1 MLVRCSDATTR
12 TRAFAMQ
19 FFLQNLGL
27 GIGGLVGGL
36 IVDTSR
42 ASSFTMLFLIEA
54 VMFLVLGAIAA
65 TVRMPRPTAVPKDAA
80 ADGSAARGGLRV
92 LLSHRAMVQLCVLG
106 FVVFFAC
113 YGQFESGLAAYG
125 TEAAGIQPSTLGI
138 ALAANTAVIVVA
150 QFVVLR
156 LVERRKRSRVIASVG
171 LIWAFAWIVA
181 GYAGLGHGS
190 QTMATAAMISTYALF
205 GLGESML
212 SPTVAPLVADLAP
225 ESMVGQYNSA
235 FALCKQLALAVG
247 PAVGGP
253 MGASLHG
260 PYIVT
265 FVLFSLGITVLA
277 LRLGRHLTPVQ
288 DQPSLAAVPSRV
300 VAVSLPENASAAW
313 AGRPSPPCTDRTVPR
328 APVRYCGRAN
338 SHQTALPPPGVRR
351 LPQDVA
357 IDATME
363 MPRPASSPGSARRRR
378 GRWSSPSVTSMISL
392 RSVRRSARRIG
403 GVPCCRELAT
413 SSPAARTPSSHSSIG
428 KRQDVSTPVAKAR
441 ARGAASMPPSRS
453 SEALWNSSA
462 VAPVR
467 AGCWTTSTA
476 TSSSCSAVM
485 LRERIRRSQTTC
497 GAPFAPDSARSSEA
511 TPSSMSSL
519 RRSTRPSV

>member
-1 MLVRCSDATTR
+1 MTREMGAALRRIQLGSALSAFGLGFTVPYLYVYVAQVRDLGAGTAGVVLAVFAMAALAVLPFTGRAIDRRGPLPVLVIASGVASLGAAALGYSSGVTAAVLSAAVLGAGTAVMQPALATMLVRCSDASTR

-65 TVRMPRPTAVPKDAA
+65 TVRTPRTAAVVKGAP
-80 ADGSAARGGLRV
+80 ADGSAPRGGLRV

-277 LRLGRHLTPVQ
+277 LRLGRRLTPVQ

-300 VAVSLPENASAAW
+300 VAVSLPENASAE
-313 AGRPSPPCTDRTVPR
+313 GP
-328 APVRYCGRAN
+328 APV
-338 SHQTALPPPGVRR
+338 
-351 LPQDVA
+351 
-357 IDATME
+357 
-363 MPRPASSPGSARRRR
+363 
-378 GRWSSPSVTSMISL
+378 
-392 RSVRRSARRIG
+392 
-403 GVPCCRELAT
+403 
-413 SSPAARTPSSHSSIG
+413 AAVH
-428 KRQDVSTPVAKAR
+428 
-441 ARGAASMPPSRS
+441 
-453 SEALWNSSA
+453 
-462 VAPVR
+462 
-467 AGCWTTSTA
+467 
-476 TSSSCSAVM
+476 
-485 LRERIRRSQTTC
+485 
-497 GAPFAPDSARSSEA
+497 
-511 TPSSMSSL
+511 
-519 RRSTRPSV
+519 